1 MEKLRVLDLFAGI
14 GGFSLG
20 LERTGGFTTA
30 AFCEREPYPR
40 KILAQWWPE
49 VPIYDDVCTL
59 TAERLAADG
68 IAVDVVT
75 GGFPCQ
81 DISFAGKG
89 AGLAGERS
97 GLFYEVA
104 RLIGELEPRFV
115 ILENVSALLSRGL
128 DAVLGT
134 LASLGYDAEWHCIP
148 ASYLGAPHRRDRI
161 WIIAYPHLYAGEQRP
176 PLAFDAKA
184 KQFDGWTSEGRTLA
198 DTFSARQSGQ
208 GQSVQPLRPAA
219 REDRQAIDALAS
231 SLGDIWRT
239 EPDVGRVANGVPD
252 RAHRL
257 KALGN
262 AVVPAI
268 PELIGRAI
276 LQAEDLRSRPLSGDA
291 QKGGGVALSPA
302 PSPTLNN
309 VSHTCAHSGET
320 L

>member
-1 MEKLRVLDLFAGI
+1 MGKLRVLDLFAGL

-59 TAERLAADG
+59 TGERLAADG
-68 IAVDVVT
+68 IAVDVIT

-148 ASYLGAPHRRDRI
+148 ASYLGAPHDRDRI
-161 WIIAYPHLYAGEQRP
+161 WIVAHAVGCE
-176 PLAFDAKA
+176 
-184 KQFDGWTSEGRTLA
+184 W
-198 DTFSARQSGQ
+198 
-208 GQSVQPLRPAA
+208 
-219 REDRQAIDALAS
+219 RE
-231 SLGDIWRT
+231 
-239 EPDVGRVANGVPD
+239 EPYR
-252 RAHRL
+252 R
-257 KALGN
+257 ALGRMGRQQQSFPWDRDWQSALREFRGMDDGSAYRVDRVDTIRN
-262 AVVPAI
+262 AVVPQIVEA
-268 PELIGRAI
+268 IGRAI
-276 LQAEDLRSRPLSGDA
+276 LASLTDRAASPRREGLDPSSSPVKPHHVPAHLHEAADSTAPATYAPQSDDVCRDGTCITHNLSGA
-291 QKGGGVALSPA
+291 TTHV
-302 PSPTLNN
+302 
-309 VSHTCAHSGET
+309 
-320 L
+320 